1 MDFNF
6 DVQPEPES
14 ETRINMTSVLVPNS
28 EASESSETIDDWSND
43 VEHILEEIN
52 HNCGIM
58 SSHHKQAY
66 LFLVGQLIYFRLPLI
81 VMSSANSILAI
92 GLSSFVESQ
101 TTVSGINSLISL
113 LCAIISSV
121 ELFLQI
127 QKRSETELLSH
138 REYYLLGIKIS
149 SMVKL
154 QRKHRQVEG
163 LTFLNSVMSDYTSL
177 FESSN
182 VDRVDIQDKLI
193 VINTAVTN
201 GKYKGFNP
209 LQSPRFK

>member
-6 DVQPEPES
+6 EAEP
-14 ETRINMTSVLVPNS
+14 ETRININPVNSVIQSETSENS
-28 EASESSETIDDWSND
+28 ETVEDWSD
-43 VEHILEEIN
+43 DIEHILEEIN

-58 SSHHKQAY
+58 SCHHKKYY
-66 LFLVGQLIYFRLPLI
+66 LVLTGQLIYFRLPLI

-149 SMVKL
+149 SMIKL
-154 QRKHRQVEG
+154 DRKHRQIEG

-182 VDRVDIQDKLI
+182 VDVIDIQDKLI
-193 VINTAVTN
+193 VINANVT
-201 GKYKGFNP
+201 KKKHKSFNP
-209 LQSPRFK
+209 LRSPRGVET